1 MTTIICRFKSEGK
14 DVRKTAILN
23 DTLDELSKSKKNEAT
38 DILEAGTYNSFKF
51 WCIYFEVSEA
61 LGYEVVFK
69 YDRENYVKT
78 LEPIKAVTWG
88 GDDAGVV
95 MDSQLVSV
103 TIR

>member
-1 MTTIICRFKSEGK
+1 MTTIICKFKSEGK

-23 DTLDELSKSKKNEAT
+23 DTLDELSKSKKNEAY
-38 DILEAGTYNSFKF
+38 DIYMEDYGEGYWSVFFEVEPGTQYEVQFKF
-51 WCIYFEVSEA
+51 DI
-61 LGYEVVFK
+61 
-69 YDRENYVKT
+69 ENRQKT

-95 MDSQLVSV
+95 TDSQLVSV